1 MPRVLSRHSTCAD
14 AQARS
19 PASRRQ
25 DQGAAV
31 PHSQPSTGRSPVGFW
46 VRPHAPIASF
56 QPSSRACVPPPR
68 PPYSSAAVLAA
79 PIASFQPS
87 SRACVPP
94 PRPPYS
100 RAVVFAVPIVFVSAV
115 EPCLCSSASTPLF
128 TCRGICCSDR
138 FVSAVE
144 PCLRCSAST
153 PLFPCRGTCCSD
165 RFVSAVE
172 PCLWCAA
179 STPSFPCGGT
189 CLWRGAENASVQPS
203 AAIAEASSQTRA
215 CRRDRASHRRL
226 AVSAFARHR
235 AAMQTMQTSEA
246 GMVSVLPPSTTSS
259 LT

>member
-1 MPRVLSRHSTCAD
+1 MPRALSLHSTCAD
-14 AQARS
+14 APARS

-25 DQGAAV
+25 DQWAAV

-56 QPSSRACVPPPR
+56 QPSIRACVPPPR
-68 PPYSSAAVLAA
+68 PPYSRAAVLAA

-87 SRACVPP
+87 SRACGAP

-100 RAVVFAVPIVFVSAV
+100 RAA
-115 EPCLCSSASTPLF
+115 
-128 TCRGICCSDR
+128 GICCSDR

-144 PCLRCSAST
+144 PCLWCSASTPLFPYRGICCSDRFVSAVELCLWCSAST
-153 PLFPCRGTCCSD
+153 PLFPCGGTCCSD

-189 CLWRGAENASVQPS
+189 CLWRGVENASVQPS
-203 AAIAEASSQTRA
+203 AAIAEASSHNEGMPAPSRQPPQTRGI
-215 CRRDRASHRRL
+215 RIR
-226 AVSAFARHR
+226 
-235 AAMQTMQTSEA
+235 
-246 GMVSVLPPSTTSS
+246 TT
-259 LT
+259 